1 MNEQKLRKKIRTV
14 IFGHDTRAG
23 KAFDEILIASIIV
36 SVAVVMLDSVHD
48 YNARYGTL
56 LHAIEWFFTI
66 VFTLEYALRIY
77 SASKKAAYAW
87 SFFGIV
93 DLIAILPTYVALFIP
108 GGQYFMVVRVL
119 RVLRIFRILKFSR
132 YVSDS
137 RVLMQSL
144 KDARSKIVVFLLALL
159 TITIILGSL
168 MFVIEGEENGFTSIP
183 RSVYWAIVTLTTVG
197 YGDISPRTT
206 LGQAVSI
213 LIMIIGYGIIAVPTG
228 IVTAELTRK
237 KIKGQMRRTCP
248 TCKKDDHEDDASYC
262 SHCGHKLMSA

>member
-1 MNEQKLRKKIRTV
+1 MNEPALRKKIRTI
-14 IFGHDTRAG
+14 IFGHETRAG
-23 KAFDEILIASIIV
+23 RVFDEILIASIMV
-36 SVAVVMLDSVHD
+36 SVGVVMLDSVHD

-66 VFTLEYALRIY
+66 VFTLEYALRLY
-77 SASKKAAYAW
+77 SASNKSTYAW
-87 SFFGIV
+87 SFFGVV
-93 DLIAILPTYVALFIP
+93 DLIAILPTYMALFIP

-144 KDARSKIVVFLLALL
+144 KDSRSKIVVFLLALL

-237 KIKGQMRRTCP
+237 KIDRERHRSCTKCGKGAH
-248 TCKKDDHEDDASYC
+248 DEDAEFC
-262 SHCGHKLMSA
+262 RHCGHKLISS